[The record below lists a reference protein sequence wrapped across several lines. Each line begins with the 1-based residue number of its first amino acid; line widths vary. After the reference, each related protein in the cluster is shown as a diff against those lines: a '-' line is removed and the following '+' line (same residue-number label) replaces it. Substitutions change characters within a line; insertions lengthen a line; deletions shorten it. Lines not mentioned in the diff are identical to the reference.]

1 MVIARNCRFGGEGG
15 GFTVVLN
22 KASFLTVGHD
32 GSMAPQ
38 SGPLPNGTGWEG
50 NPQVSALTKPE
61 GRQTHTIRTDLGVGS
76 LRTRRSSSTRA
87 RSTAMATRSGRPT
100 SGSSSSRQSS
110 SWSAARA
117 LHVSAAG
124 PGWLDVSPSLS
135 KEAAA
140 VQTLPGSARVKI
152 SPSSR
157 WTRLWTWTVLSWTT
171 RRSTRTCCATISATP
186 TVSTAMVCHSRLP
199 PV

>member
-61 GRQTHTIRTDLGVGS
+61 GRQTHTNGLTWALD
-76 LRTRRSSSTRA
+76 RSER
-87 RSTAMATRSGRPT
+87 GDHP
-100 SGSSSSRQSS
+100 GLVPDRQR
-110 SWSAARA
+110 WQQG
-117 LHVSAAG
+117 AAG
-124 PGWLDVSPSLS
+124 QHLAG
-135 KEAAA
+135 AA
-140 VQTLPGSARVKI
+140 PRN
-152 SPSSR
+152 P
-157 WTRLWTWTVLSWTT
+157 
-171 RRSTRTCCATISATP
+171 RR
-186 TVSTAMVCHSRLP
+186 
-199 PV
+199 

>member
-61 GRQTHTIRTDLGVGS
+61 ARQTHTNGV
-76 LRTRRSSSTRA
+76 T
-87 RSTAMATRSGRPT
+87 
-100 SGSSSSRQSS
+100 
-110 SWSAARA
+110 
-117 LHVSAAG
+117 
-124 PGWLDVSPSLS
+124 
-135 KEAAA
+135 
-140 VQTLPGSARVKI
+140 
-152 SPSSR
+152 
-157 WTRLWTWTVLSWTT
+157 
-171 RRSTRTCCATISATP
+171 
-186 TVSTAMVCHSRLP
+186 
-199 PV
+199 